1 MNIPLHDIQAAIKA
15 ENLDGWLLYD
25 FHGSNPIAR
34 ELAVLEGFVSRRWFC
49 WVPRDGQMT
58 IIHHTMERAPFDH
71 LSGNHRHYLGWP
83 QLDETLRD
91 TLGGAKRIAMEYS
104 LDNAIPYVA
113 RVDAGTIDKIRGW
126 GVEVVTSADLVGQ
139 FLACCTR
146 NQIAGHR
153 RAADAL
159 IQIKNEAFDLIA
171 SAVQDERRL
180 SEYDVVDYIRS
191 QFESRGMVTDD
202 GPICAVNAHAGSP
215 HYEPQRGRSTEIKAD
230 QLVLLD
236 IWAKE
241 RGSDSIYA
249 DITWTGY
256 TGAQVPDKINDV
268 FQIVRQARDRA
279 ATYLNE
285 QFSAGVRPK
294 GCGVDD
300 AVRKVIADA
309 GYGEY
314 FIHRTGHSIG
324 TEVHGVGTCID
335 NLETNDQ
342 RRLLDGMIFSIEPG
356 IYLPEFGIRSE
367 IDVLIESSHA
377 VVTTLPLQTEVTALL
392 P

>member
-1 MNIPLHDIQAAIKA
+1 MNIPLPDIQAALA
-15 ENLDGWLLYD
+15 EEKLDGWLLYD

-49 WVPRDGQMT
+49 WLPREGQLT
-58 IIHHTMERAPFDH
+58 VIHHTMERAPFDH
-71 LSGNHRHYLGWP
+71 LSGKHRHYLGWP
-83 QLDETLRD
+83 ELDEILRD
-91 TLGGAKRIAMEYS
+91 TLKGAQRIAMEYS
-104 LDNAIPYVA
+104 PDNAIPYVA

-126 GVEVVTSADLVGQ
+126 GKEVVTSADLVGQ
-139 FLACCTR
+139 FLARCTR

-153 RAADAL
+153 RAATAL

-171 SAVQDERRL
+171 SAVRDERL
-180 SEYDVVDYIRS
+180 LTEYDVVKYVRS
-191 QFESRGMVTDD
+191 QFEARGMMTDD
-202 GPICAVNAHAGSP
+202 GPICAVDAHAGSP
-215 HYEPQRGRSTEIKAD
+215 HYEPHEGRSAEIKAN

-241 RGSDSIYA
+241 TTANSIYG

-256 TGAQVPDKINDV
+256 TGSEVPAKMNDV
-268 FQIVRQARDRA
+268 FQIVRAARDRA
-279 ATYLNE
+279 AIFLNE
-285 QFSAGVRPK
+285 QFASGVRPK
-294 GCGVDD
+294 GCDVDD

-377 VVTTLPLQTEVTALL
+377 VVTTLPLQTEITPLL

>member
-1 MNIPLHDIQAAIKA
+1 MNIPLPDIQAALAA

-49 WVPRDGQMT
+49 WLPREGQMT
-58 IIHHTMERAPFDH
+58 VIHHTMERAPFDH
-71 LSGNHRHYLGWP
+71 LTGNHRHYLGWP
-83 QLDETLRD
+83 ELDEILRD
-91 TLGGAKRIAMEYS
+91 TLGGAQRIAMEYS
-104 LDNAIPYVA
+104 PDNAIPYVA

-126 GVEVVTSADLVGQ
+126 GKEVVTSADLVGQ
-139 FLACCTR
+139 FLARCTR

-153 RAADAL
+153 RAATAL

-171 SAVQDERRL
+171 SAVRDERL
-180 SEYDVVDYIRS
+180 LTEYDVVEYVRS
-191 QFESRGMVTDD
+191 QFEARGMMTDD
-202 GPICAVNAHAGSP
+202 GPICAVDAHAGSP
-215 HYEPQRGRSTEIKAD
+215 HYEPHEGRSAQIKAN

-241 RGSDSIYA
+241 TTANSIYG
-249 DITWTGY
+249 DITWTAY
-256 TGAQVPDKINDV
+256 TGSTVPAKMNEV
-268 FQIVRQARDRA
+268 FQIVRAARDRA
-279 ATYLNE
+279 ATFLNG
-285 QFSAGVRPK
+285 QFAGGIRPK
-294 GCGVDD
+294 GCDVDD
-300 AVRKVIADA
+300 AVRKVIVDA

-324 TEVHGVGTCID
+324 TEVHGAGTCID

-377 VVTTLPLQTEVTALL
+377 VVTTLPLQTEITPLL